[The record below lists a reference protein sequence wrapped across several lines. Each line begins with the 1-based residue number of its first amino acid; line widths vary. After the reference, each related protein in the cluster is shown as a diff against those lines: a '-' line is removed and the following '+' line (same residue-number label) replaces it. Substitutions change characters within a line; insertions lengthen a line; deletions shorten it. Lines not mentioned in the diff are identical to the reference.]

1 MGNFNPMC
9 FFCSQPETEDNPLM
23 KIYSRG
29 KYGEKFICFN
39 CIKRKIKIMNR
50 YEQKLMER

>member
-1 MGNFNPMC
+1 MGNLNPIC
-9 FFCSQPETEDNPLM
+9 ISCSKPETEDNTLM

-50 YEQKLMER
+50 YEQKLMET